1 MRGARRCLDH
11 YYALLPHHLPL
22 LTGPSEASA
31 SSPKPSGAIVA
42 LATPSPSARMRG
54 VVTSPVVTP
63 AQSHAMPI
71 AVSEGVCMMVS

>member
-1 MRGARRCLDH
+1 MTKPLLLTATTH
-11 YYALLPHHLPL
+11 YYSLL

-63 AQSHAMPI
+63 AQSHAMPT
-71 AVSEGVCMMVS
+71 AVSEGVCKG